1 MVDGYLEITPITDKV
16 TVTITGNHASKVY
29 NTAEQSVTGYTTDV
43 GSKTISVAL
52 KTAGKDTAKGT
63 DVGTYYMGLT
73 AGDFTVTSSNYSN
86 IKVNVVDGYL
96 EITPITDK
104 VTVTVTEKSASYVY
118 DGTEHSIT
126 GYKSMTADNALYDIA
141 DVAETPTAAWTAK
154 GTNANKYP
162 VGIAA
167 ADFENTSANFTN
179 VEFVVVDGELE
190 ITPITDK
197 VTVTVVENSDTVTY
211 DEQEH
216 TVTGYKTMTADNTL
230 YTVETN
236 VSETPTAAWTAKGTF
251 VGTYHVGV
259 AAADFENTSVNF
271 TNVEFVVVDGALTIE
286 ADDAE
291 VVVTITGNH
300 ASKVYNTAEQSVTG
314 YTTDVGSKTI
324 SVALKTAGK
333 DTAKGTDVGTYYMGL
348 TAGDFTVTSSNY
360 SNIKVNVVDGY
371 LEITPITDKVTVTV
385 TEKSASYVY
394 DGTEHSITG
403 YKTMTADN
411 ALYAVETNVAETPTA
426 AWTAKGTDADK
437 YPVGIKAG
445 DFKNTSG
452 NFTNVEFVIVDGA
465 LTITR
470 RGENPESPVTLRA
483 KDSTVVFDGNYHG
496 YIGQTADNLAPG
508 HSVRSVESDFAER
521 SVGLYTDKI
530 DLHDAI
536 IVDANGRDVTRN
548 YVLTYIPGT
557 LEITPYEGEVLV
569 TVTGN
574 NGAFRYDGMNHTV
587 SGYTM
592 EASVP
597 FFTMDDI
604 RFTGKAEITKARPG
618 DYMMGLKTEDFSAEN
633 GNFTNVKFTV
643 IDGGMRI
650 YTVRYTVAWMFDTD
664 QMLTGDSPNRY
675 FTAMANY
682 INRSDI
688 SLVLHTGNVVADAGD
703 QNQWDVYNTAMQPLY
718 DDEDTDVLMIAAE
731 KEAAGGSLFLQQPVR
746 EDFAEE
752 DLFEDGKGFVRRF
765 YIGEKSVILVGLGA
779 DALTEEGY

>member
-1 MVDGYLEITPITDKV
+1 MTLPTGDVVSAAVKGTVTNVADSADDNNVVTAVVIQNASGTQTNDQYKTITLVPGALKITRRGAGEMKVVLTAADNTAVYDGQPHGAKRNAAGAIEAGTSYTITNLAEGHSVQTVAIDGTETAVGEYPNKLVPSDAVIVDANGKDVTANYEITYRPGTL
-16 TVTITGNHASKVY
+16 TIT
-29 NTAEQSVTGYTTDV
+29 EVTDE
-43 GSKTISVAL
+43 
-52 KTAGKDTAKGT
+52 
-63 DVGTYYMGLT
+63 
-73 AGDFTVTSSNYSN
+73 
-86 IKVNVVDGYL
+86 VV
-96 EITPITDK
+96 
-104 VTVTVTEKSASYVY
+104 VTVTEVSGTVVY
-118 DGTEHSIT
+118 DGQEHSIT
-126 GYKSMTADNALYDIA
+126 GDESMTADNDLYD
-141 DVAETPTAAWTAK
+141 VA
-154 GTNANKYP
+154 N
-162 VGIAA
+162 
-167 ADFENTSANFTN
+167 
-179 VEFVVVDGELE
+179 
-190 ITPITDK
+190 
-197 VTVTVVENSDTVTY
+197 VVET
-211 DEQEH
+211 
-216 TVTGYKTMTADNTL
+216 KT
-230 YTVETN
+230 
-236 VSETPTAAWTAKGTF
+236 
-251 VGTYHVGV
+251 
-259 AAADFENTSVNF
+259 
-271 TNVEFVVVDGALTIE
+271 
-286 ADDAE
+286 DD
-291 VVVTITGNH
+291 
-300 ASKVYNTAEQSVTG
+300 
-314 YTTDVGSKTI
+314 
-324 SVALKTAGK
+324 
-333 DTAKGTDVGTYYMGL
+333 
-348 TAGDFTVTSSNY
+348 
-360 SNIKVNVVDGY
+360 
-371 LEITPITDKVTVTV
+371 
-385 TEKSASYVY
+385 
-394 DGTEHSITG
+394 
-403 YKTMTADN
+403 
-411 ALYAVETNVAETPTA
+411 
-426 AWTAKGTDADK
+426 WTAKGTDADK

-496 YIGQTADNLAPG
+496 YVGQTADNLAPG

-618 DYMMGLKTEDFSAEN
+618 DYMMGLKTEDFSAKN

-703 QNQWDVYNTAMQPLY
+703 QSQWDVYNTAMQPLY
-718 DDEDTDVLMIAAE
+718 DDENTDVLMIAAE

-779 DALTEEGY
+779 DALTEEGYKWAREKFDSDKDASGILMVNTYLLEDMTKDEKIDESALDIEKEIVKACSNVRMVLSSSGGYSSHYEFFYGERKVIAINSDIEAAAKAGYFTQLTFNEDLNILSVTNLCPYTYDFVYNERQAYKECYVLNNVL